1 MQIYYGPKQCITLK
15 HQKLG
20 AQLRYVIYMPWLPQ
34 NLLVYQKSRWLQI
47 ILGLWNL
54 ERAHYDFALNRR
66 E

>member
-1 MQIYYGPKQCITLK
+1 MQIYYGPKTVYNSETSK
-15 HQKLG
+15 VMG

-54 ERAHYDFALNRR
+54 EHIEHTL
-66 E
+66 

>member
-15 HQKLG
+15 HQKVMG
-20 AQLRYVIYMPWLPQ
+20 AQLRYVIYMPGLPQ

-54 ERAHYDFALNRR
+54 EHIEHTL
-66 E
+66 